1 MKIRSRTIKLGM
13 AMSIGCL
20 MAVGVS
26 GCANYLVRTGDEN
39 VRSRIGVDLP
49 YACAP
54 YPYLCTAEMWKPV
67 SLYSF
72 RHPRPDCCG
81 MPGALEIGLWPF
93 FAVDEACEVAL
104 DTVFLPVDLTYLL
117 MKEDGKGEHGASANQ
132 EASRTQF
139 SNEQGELDD
148 SAHSDEMKGKR

>member
-1 MKIRSRTIKLGM
+1 MKTKNRMLKLGM

-39 VRSRIGVDLP
+39 VRSRLGVDLP

-81 MPGALEIGLWPF
+81 MPGALEIEFWPL
-93 FAVDEACEVAL
+93 FAVNEVCEVAL
-104 DTVFLPVDLTYLL
+104 DTIFLPVDLTYLL
-117 MKEDGKGEHGASANQ
+117 VKEDGEGESTPAS
-132 EASRTQF
+132 SGDV
-139 SNEQGELDD
+139 SP
-148 SAHSDEMKGKR
+148 